1 VDMRKNKLSFGSS
14 EILTVVAVILTL
26 VSGSWGAAKEKVIH
40 RFQYVKG
47 DVPYAGLVFDGQ
59 GNLYGTTLQ
68 GGTHGRG
75 TAFELSP
82 EGGGWTETVLYNFNN
97 APDAAN
103 PYGGLVLDT
112 AGNLYGTTYYGGTS
126 NRGAVY
132 KLTRGS
138 NGKWTESILYSFA
151 DGDPG
156 GALVFDAK
164 GNLYGTTT
172 GDGVT
177 YHAGTVFELTPASG
191 GNWNASVLYSFKGNE
206 YGDGNSPYCTLTF
219 DNAGDIY
226 GTTLYGGAKDSGTV
240 FKLTLSK
247 GVWTESIL
255 YSFTGESDG
264 ASPYA
269 GVTMDG
275 SGKLYG
281 TSLYSVFELK
291 PTSGGGWRFS
301 VLHDLRGT
309 NGDGL
314 SSYSGVVIDKKGNL
328 YGTTRQG
335 GVGCNYPG
343 CGIAFKLAPQP
354 DGSWKETILHDFE
367 SADDGSYSA
376 AGLTL
381 DQAGNLYGTTS
392 FGGGEFGYGT
402 VFEITP

>member
-1 VDMRKNKLSFGSS
+1 MQNNKLLFALSKC
-14 EILTVVAVILTL
+14 LTVIAVILSLAT
-26 VSGSWGAAKEKVIH
+26 GSWGASKERVIH
-40 RFQYVKG
+40 HFQYLKG
-47 DVPYAGLVFDGQ
+47 DIPYAGLVFDAQ

-82 EGGGWTETVLYNFNN
+82 EAGGGWTETVLYSFDN

-138 NGKWTESILYSFA
+138 KGTWTESVLYSFA
-151 DGDPG
+151 DGSPT

-172 GDGVT
+172 SDGVT

-191 GNWNASVLYSFKGNE
+191 GTWNATVLYSFKGNGN
-206 YGDGNSPYCTLTF
+206 GDGDSPTCGLIF
-219 DNAGDIY
+219 DAAGNIY
-226 GTTLYGGAKDSGTV
+226 GTTERGGAKDSGTV

-247 GVWTESIL
+247 GIWTESLL

-275 SGKLYG
+275 NGNLYG
-281 TSLYSVFELK
+281 TTLYCVFELK
-291 PTSGGGWRFS
+291 LTSRGWQAA
-301 VLHDLRGT
+301 VLHDLRGA
-309 NGDGL
+309 GDGL
-314 SSYSGVVIDKKGNL
+314 SSYSGIVLDKMGNL
-328 YGTTRQG
+328 YGTTLEG
-335 GVGCNYPG
+335 GKGCNYPG
-343 CGIAFKLAPQP
+343 CGIVFKLAPQS
-354 DGSWKETILHDFE
+354 DGSWKETVLHNFE
-367 SADDGSYSA
+367 SADDGSWST
-376 AGLTL
+376 AGVVL
-381 DQAGNLYGTTS
+381 DQSGNLYGTTNY
-392 FGGGEFGYGT
+392 GGGEFGYGT
-402 VFEITP
+402 VFEITQ